1 MIDWNLAAWCFAL
14 SSITT
19 YVFWCWFRVWYFRQ
33 RLFMI
38 RDDLWDQMY
47 AKGMLDDP
55 EHRAFRESI
64 NAMIRTAPSIS
75 LTSCLYLAV
84 VNDQLLDTVIPMP
97 QNDLIRKARER
108 TLSLMVRYLLLES
121 LTGLVLTLYLL
132 SFGLWKSV
140 TAKGQSVLGRIFDS
154 KKLLTLIASEA
165 ERPKESRKV
174 AHLH

>member
-1 MIDWNLAAWCFAL
+1 MIDWNLTLWCLAL
-14 SSITT
+14 SSLST

-47 AKGMLDDP
+47 ATGMLDDP

-64 NAMIRTAPSIS
+64 NAMIRTAPAIS

-84 VNDQLLDTVIPMP
+84 ANDQIIDSVIPMP
-97 QNDLIRKARER
+97 HNEQIRKARER
-108 TLSLMVRYLLLES
+108 ALLLMVRYLLLES
-121 LTGLVLTLYLL
+121 VTGLTLTLYLL
-132 SFGLWKSV
+132 LFGLWKSV
-140 TAKGQSVLGRIFDS
+140 TMKGQFVLGRIFDS
-154 KKLLTLIASEA
+154 RKLLALVASDA
-165 ERPKESRKV
+165 ERPNESRKV